1 MRKSLQIRIKPN
13 PGRAAHAFVR
23 KLDEGWPTTPHVRRC
38 TSSPPA
44 IELGDAWSG
53 VDPTNKSPSRSLS
66 KCFLLGSWWWLVN
79 ALFHSRTGRVRRLV
93 LAESILNKMF
103 FAKKKVNKTYI
114 QIVFVLFCLVSR
126 FICRANDALI
136 YGWEDR
142 VLTGSVRSRGSVVQG
157 T

>member
-23 KLDEGWPTTPHVRRC
+23 KLDEGWSTTPHVRRC

-103 FAKKKVNKTYI
+103 FAKKKEWTRRTYRS
-114 QIVFVLFCLVSR
+114 FLFCFVQWAVSYAGQTMR
-126 FICRANDALI
+126 WYMAGRIGFWLEA
-136 YGWEDR
+136 YVPG
-142 VLTGSVRSRGSVVQG
+142 VV
-157 T
+157 